1 MKAETQTHKDSKS
14 KKFAFPRGSFTNE
27 SFSQN
32 TEPLI
37 SKQLV
42 FIMLLDSQID
52 AHSSAQQEDM
62 VFENS

>member
-14 KKFAFPRGSFTNE
+14 KKFTFPRGSFTNE

-37 SKQLV
+37 SKRLNTFINLFRLSKRRLV
-42 FIMLLDSQID
+42 
-52 AHSSAQQEDM
+52 
-62 VFENS
+62 